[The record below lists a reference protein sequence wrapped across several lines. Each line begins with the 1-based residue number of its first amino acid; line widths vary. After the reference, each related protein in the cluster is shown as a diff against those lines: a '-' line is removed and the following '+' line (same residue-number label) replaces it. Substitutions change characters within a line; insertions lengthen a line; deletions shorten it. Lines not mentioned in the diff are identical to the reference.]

1 MISCDLMKTIQNYLN
16 KFDLSNDYSEVEE
29 HIKTSLDRVPFNEIL
44 KIVRNMNIINGWSD
58 KTIYLIFKN
67 WIDNKIK
74 DICIYIN
81 ISYISGEKW
90 FEKHPVFCQISFSD
104 TFNLLYLNDNV
115 ISLIPI
121 KHPFNTYSIGNSS
134 FTDENEEKIIK
145 TLLEDEAEAIV
156 SYFPPPR
163 INDNIEIAL
172 VGIKNKKLD
181 KLIYTFEHENN
192 INVNNY
198 LYACEM
204 IQFVDDEIK
213 IFKSIYNEFP
223 Y

>member
-1 MISCDLMKTIQNYLN
+1 MKTIQNYLN

-44 KIVRNMNIINGWSD
+44 KIVRNMNIINAWSD

-74 DICIYIN
+74 DILYILIYLIF
-81 ISYISGEKW
+81 SGEKW

-145 TLLEDEAEAIV
+145 NFI
-156 SYFPPPR
+156 R
-163 INDNIEIAL
+163 R
-172 VGIKNKKLD
+172 
-181 KLIYTFEHENN
+181 
-192 INVNNY
+192 
-198 LYACEM
+198 
-204 IQFVDDEIK
+204 
-213 IFKSIYNEFP
+213 
-223 Y
+223 